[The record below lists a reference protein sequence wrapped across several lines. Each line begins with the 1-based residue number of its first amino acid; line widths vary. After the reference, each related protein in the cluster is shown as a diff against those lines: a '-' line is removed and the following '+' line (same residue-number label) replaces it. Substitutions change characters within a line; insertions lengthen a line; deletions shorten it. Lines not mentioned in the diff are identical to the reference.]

1 MLFSLSLRVI
11 WYLWFFLPPGKEM
24 QASSSPGGNSNP
36 TIYMR
41 VYVVEVK
48 KNEMPGSSKLKYMR
62 ATQSNAV
69 PPRAAAAA

>member
-1 MLFSLSLRVI
+1 
-11 WYLWFFLPPGKEM
+11 M